1 MSAEYYCP
9 LPCTRSFSSAV
20 GLSIH
25 RLRSA
30 ECSMRYARLLESLAS
45 IPNTSGDDADYMEVD
60 NMATEMGNVEQRE
73 GSEGWDPI
81 QQLETMEVDDAE
93 DPAQGRSSRRLVE
106 PEADRDDYTVDVHPT
121 AGRILRKEEAPFGQ
135 ERAYQ
140 EMRGE
145 GNVYYPFANEKEWEL
160 SAWLHQSGLPLSQMD
175 TFLKLKYVSRTQGN
189 MSFADLSIDPVKT
202 SLLQKCGCTPRPY

>member
-1 MSAEYYCP
+1 
-9 LPCTRSFSSAV
+9 
-20 GLSIH
+20 
-25 RLRSA
+25 
-30 ECSMRYARLLESLAS
+30 MRYARLLESLAS

-93 DPAQGRSSRRLVE
+93 DPAEGRSSRRLVE
-106 PEADRDDYTVDVHPT
+106 PEADRDDYTIDVHPT
-121 AGRILRKEEAPFGQ
+121 AGRILWKVEAPFSR

-145 GNVYYPFANEKEWEL
+145 GNMYYPFADEKEWEL

-175 TFLKLKYVSRTQGN
+175 TFLKLKYVSIT
-189 MSFADLSIDPVKT
+189 
-202 SLLQKCGCTPRPY
+202 

>member
-45 IPNTSGDDADYMEVD
+45 IPNTSGDDVDCMEVD
-60 NMATEMGNVEQRE
+60 KVAMEMGDMEQEE
-73 GSEGWDPI
+73 GAEGWDPV
-81 QQLETMEVDDAE
+81 QQLETMEVDDNE
-93 DPAQGRSSRRLVE
+93 DDPAEGRSSRRLVE
-106 PEADRDDYTVDVHPT
+106 PEADRDDYTVDLHPT
-121 AGRILRKEEAPFGQ
+121 AGRILRKEEAPFAW

-140 EMRGE
+140 EMRGD

-175 TFLKLKYVSRTQGN
+175 TFLKLKYVSR
-189 MSFADLSIDPVKT
+189 A
-202 SLLQKCGCTPRPY
+202 